1 MSHQL
6 PGAIPSL
13 RSGTVIVD
21 ELEECSDGD
30 VEDEL
35 LPELVDNPG
44 TRGGAKLSVLLMI
57 VFHSFDPLMEASVVF
72 HSFPTD
78 GTANV
83 SSSNCTIAS
92 YFKS

>member
-21 ELEECSDGD
+21 ELEESSDGD

-44 TRGGAKLSVLLMI
+44 TRRGAKLSVLLMI
-57 VFHSFDPLMEASVVF
+57 VFPSFDPLIGGIRGFSQL
-72 HSFPTD
+72 
-78 GTANV
+78 
-83 SSSNCTIAS
+83 SNRWDCRR
-92 YFKS
+92 FFE